1 MRFVTFCNLQGAPE
15 PGVAVGDQIIGLK
28 DAGVRSM
35 IDILSGGADTRRMIE
50 QWIVA
55 PPSSSVH
62 DASAVKLMAPVP
74 KPGKIFCV
82 GLNYR
87 DHAEE
92 SNMAIPELPTIFS
105 KFTNTVIGPGDEI
118 VLPKISQK
126 PDYEAEFAFVIGT
139 GGRHIKQADWQKHVF
154 GYMNLHDVSARD
166 IQLATSQWLMGKTF
180 DTFAPMGPYLV
191 TADEIADPHNLSIK
205 LTIRNKERG
214 TEEILQDSNTKHLI
228 FKLPYLV
235 EYLSSIC
242 TLEPGDVVTT
252 GTPAG
257 VGFARKPPRF
267 LVPGDEVTV
276 EVEGLG
282 KLTNPV
288 VAER

>member
-1 MRFVTFCNLQGAPE
+1 
-15 PGVAVGDQIIGLK
+15 
-28 DAGVRSM
+28 
-35 IDILSGGADTRRMIE
+35 
-50 QWIVA
+50 
-55 PPSSSVH
+55 
-62 DASAVKLMAPVP
+62 
-74 KPGKIFCV
+74 
-82 GLNYR
+82 
-87 DHAEE
+87 
-92 SNMAIPELPTIFS
+92 
-105 KFTNTVIGPGDEI
+105 
-118 VLPKISQK
+118 
-126 PDYEAEFAFVIGT
+126 
-139 GGRHIKQADWQKHVF
+139 
-154 GYMNLHDVSARD
+154 
-166 IQLATSQWLMGKTF
+166 
-180 DTFAPMGPYLV
+180 MGPYLV